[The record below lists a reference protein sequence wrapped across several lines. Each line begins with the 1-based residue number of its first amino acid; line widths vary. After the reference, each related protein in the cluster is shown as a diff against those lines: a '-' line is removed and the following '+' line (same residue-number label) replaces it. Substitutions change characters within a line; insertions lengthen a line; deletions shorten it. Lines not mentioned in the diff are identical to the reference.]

1 MKNFDFAELI
11 KNIVKL
17 LYILF
22 VTSVFVLL
30 ALLFIFARLS
40 RADLLNIDAQIQ
52 IIWLILLYIWVR
64 MHYNQVKRLL
74 WFNPTSQTSS

>member
-64 MHYNQVKRLL
+64 IHFNQVKRLL
-74 WFNPTSQTSS
+74 